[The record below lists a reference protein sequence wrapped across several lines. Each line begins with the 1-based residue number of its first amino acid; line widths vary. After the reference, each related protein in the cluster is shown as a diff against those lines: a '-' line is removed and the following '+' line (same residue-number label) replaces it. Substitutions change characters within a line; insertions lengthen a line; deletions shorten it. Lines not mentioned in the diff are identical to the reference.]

1 MKDIETR
8 ADIDDLMIEFY
19 RRAFEDDLLGYIF
32 RDVAGL
38 DLEAHLPIIGDF
50 WESLLL
56 GRSVYSRHGRN
67 PLQIHGELNSK
78 TPLEAKHFRRWLQ
91 IFNATVDEMFCGE
104 RASFAKTRAHAI
116 ANRMLNFIS
125 GVPDIHSPSAKS
137 SSTAV

>member
-8 ADIDDLMIEFY
+8 ADIDELMVEFY

-32 RDVAGL
+32 RDVAKL
-38 DLEAHLPIIGDF
+38 DLETHLPVIGDF

-91 IFNATVDEMFCGE
+91 IFNATVDELFHGE
-104 RASFAKTRAHAI
+104 RASFAKTRARAI
-116 ANRMLNFIS
+116 ANRMLNFI
-125 GVPDIHSPSAKS
+125 GAAPDTHSLSVKS
-137 SSTAV
+137 SPARS